1 MCPKRV
7 VENLGI
13 LYVDSKDSD
22 QSGQISIL
30 YALCDTLKVLAQ
42 AVQRQANYFFPEVT
56 SSCKFADYS

>member
-1 MCPKRV
+1 M
-7 VENLGI
+7 
-13 LYVDSKDSD
+13 DSKDSD